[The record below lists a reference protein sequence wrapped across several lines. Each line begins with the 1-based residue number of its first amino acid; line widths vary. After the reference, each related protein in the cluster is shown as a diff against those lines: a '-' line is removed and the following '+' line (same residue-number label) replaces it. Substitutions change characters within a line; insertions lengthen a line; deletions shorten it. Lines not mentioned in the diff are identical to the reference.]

1 MIESN
6 INSPR
11 RKNSGAKAS
20 IWVIVALGAVLLAGI
35 FGFHAVER
43 YFLVQSAQQSQ
54 STLRLAVAGLRG
66 ALRRFEPLP
75 ALIAEKPSIKLLLS
89 KSSEPELSDAV
100 NLELKRIAED
110 VGASDVYVIDNS
122 GHTVAASNFDQPHSF
137 MGRSY
142 AYRPY
147 FQQAR
152 DGGLG
157 RFFALGT
164 ASLKRGYYF
173 AAPVTFLN
181 KIVGVVTVKL
191 AVDSFEADWQG
202 NESDLLITDSFGI
215 TFMSSRPDWHFK
227 TLQALEPEAV
237 AQIEASRQYPPNQLG
252 LLNLTRSPLG
262 DEGAELFEIA
272 SPYKTENFVA
282 TAMGVP
288 EVGWTFHVLVPTKGA
303 YQQTYIAITIAVLLL
318 LSTSAIA
325 AFLLQRRARL
335 FERINAQRS
344 AQELLERRV
353 QERTSDLNDANT
365 QLKQEVEERKLAER
379 QLRKSQ
385 ADLVQAGKL
394 AALGQM
400 SAALSH
406 EFNQPLTAVKTYAEN
421 AATYLDRDRPED
433 ARENIS
439 RISQMADRM
448 AAIGKHLRN
457 FARRPQEKLGPVPLW
472 TVVDDALEILSG
484 KLRSRNAVVELDE
497 DRPDI
502 WVKGGQIR
510 LQQVLVNLI
519 SNALD
524 ATAEDLS
531 SPSIE
536 VSIEALN
543 DRVKIRIRDFGPG
556 LSDEVIGLVFDP
568 FFTTKGPGKGLGLGL
583 SISYNIIKDF
593 GGHLLAENHI
603 DGGAVFTIDL
613 ASAEKLIGAAAE

>member
-1 MIESN
+1 MSRSN
-6 INSPR
+6 IRSKR
-11 RKNSGAKAS
+11 RQNLSKKAS
-20 IWVIVALGAVLLAGI
+20 IWMAIALGLALLLGVV
-35 FGFHAVER
+35 GFHAVER
-43 YFLVQSAQQSQ
+43 YFLVQSAQQSHG
-54 STLRLAVAGLRG
+54 TLRLAVAGLRG

-100 NLELKRIAED
+100 NLELKRIAQE
-110 VGASDVYVIDNS
+110 VGASDVYVIDNT

-137 MGRSY
+137 IGRSY

-147 FQQAR
+147 FQQALE
-152 DGGLG
+152 GGLG

-173 AAPVTFLN
+173 AAPVTFLG
-181 KIVGVVTVKL
+181 KIIGVVTIKL

-202 NESDLLITDSFGI
+202 NESDLLVTDSFGI
-215 TFMSSRPDWHFK
+215 TFMSSRPEWHFK
-227 TLQALEPEAV
+227 TLRALEPAAV
-237 AQIEASRQYPPNQLG
+237 ALIEASRQYPPNQLG
-252 LLNLTRSPLG
+252 LLNLTRSPIG
-262 DEGAELFEIA
+262 DNGAELFEI
-272 SPYKTENFVA
+272 SSQNNVENFVA
-282 TAMGVP
+282 SAMEVP
-288 EVGWTFHVLVPTKGA
+288 EAGWTFHVLVPTKVA
-303 YQQTYIAITIAVLLL
+303 NQQTYIAIAITILLL

-353 QERTSDLNDANT
+353 QERTADLNSANT

-379 QLRKSQ
+379 QLRKTQ
-385 ADLVQAGKL
+385 TDLVQAGKL

-406 EFNQPLTAVKTYAEN
+406 EFNQPLTAVKTYADN
-421 AATYLDRDRPED
+421 AATYLDRDRPKD
-433 ARENIS
+433 ARENVT

-448 AAIGKHLRN
+448 AAISKHLRN

-472 TVVDDALEILSG
+472 NVVDDALEILSG
-484 KLRSRNAVVELDE
+484 KLRSRNAVVILDD
-497 DRPDI
+497 DRPEM

-524 ATAEDLS
+524 ATALDVA

-536 VSIEALN
+536 VSIETSN
-543 DRVKIRIRDFGPG
+543 SRVKIRIRDFGPG

-593 GGHLLAENHI
+593 GGQLQAENHV

-613 ASAEKLIGAAAE
+613 ASAENPIGVAAE

>member
-1 MIESN
+1 MSRSTIS
-6 INSPR
+6 SKR
-11 RKNSGAKAS
+11 RQKLSKKAS
-20 IWVIVALGAVLLAGI
+20 IWMAIALGLALLLGVV
-35 FGFHAVER
+35 GFHAVER

-54 STLRLAVAGLRG
+54 GTLRLAVAGLRG

-89 KSSEPELSDAV
+89 NSSEPELGDVV
-100 NLELKRIAED
+100 NLELKRIAQEI
-110 VGASDVYVIDNS
+110 GASDVYVIDNS
-122 GHTVAASNFDQPHSF
+122 GNTIAASNFDQPHSF
-137 MGRSY
+137 IGHSY

-152 DGGLG
+152 EGGLG
-157 RFFALGT
+157 RFFALGV
-164 ASLKRGYYF
+164 ASHKRGYYF
-173 AAPVTFLN
+173 AAPVTFLG
-181 KIVGVVTVKL
+181 KIIGVVTVKL

-202 NESDLLITDSFGI
+202 NESDLLVTDSFGI

-227 TLQALEPEAV
+227 TLQALEPEAI
-237 AQIEASRQYPPNQLG
+237 AQIEASRQYPLNKLG
-252 LLNLTRSPLG
+252 LLNLTRSTIG
-262 DEGAELFEIA
+262 DNGAELFEI
-272 SPYKTENFVA
+272 SSQDRIENFVA
-282 TAMGVP
+282 SAIEVP
-288 EVGWTFHVLVPTKGA
+288 EAGWIFHVLVPTKSA
-303 YQQTYIAITIAVLLL
+303 YQQTYIAITITVLLL

-353 QERTSDLNDANT
+353 QERTADLHSANT

-379 QLRKSQ
+379 QLRKTQ
-385 ADLVQAGKL
+385 TDLVQAGKL

-406 EFNQPLTAVKTYAEN
+406 EFNQPLTAVKTYADN
-421 AATYLDRDRPED
+421 AATYLDRDRPKD
-433 ARENIS
+433 ARENVT

-448 AAIGKHLRN
+448 AAISKHLRN

-472 TVVDDALEILSG
+472 TVIDDALEILSG
-484 KLRSRNAVVELDE
+484 KLRSRNAVVVLDD
-497 DRPDI
+497 DRPEI

-524 ATAEDLS
+524 ATSEDVA
-531 SPSIE
+531 SPSIA
-536 VSIEALN
+536 VSIETIN
-543 DRVKIRIRDFGPG
+543 SRVKIRIRDFGPG
-556 LSDEVIGLVFDP
+556 LSEEIIGLVFDP

-593 GGHLLAENHI
+593 GGQLLAENHI

-613 ASAEKLIGAAAE
+613 AIAEKLIGVAAQ